1 MLLASSI
8 TPSGHSW
15 ALESA
20 SRTLPDAP
28 VIELHAEASERERDV
43 LETITEALSIT
54 GAQSTSADLIAG
66 IGSLRDVAAL
76 VAAWERQTA
85 SASRSI
91 VSCRCSIP
99 DLVLDLHSLRLLAEV
114 SGSSRTGRALADRLQ
129 TVMSAFPSGA
139 IEWLLAVAPQ
149 PDAWGVAKRHV
160 ALASGAGVFIRGV
173 VMAPMP
179 RKRDGWPKAIRQHA
193 REVFHQAVVDLHPIP
208 IARTSK
214 GNAPKF
220 PEPGILARK
229 SSTVIDASGNRVLTF
244 TVPGLSS
251 YDPAD
256 VEVGTWS
263 ADTAYPTTHVV
274 LQCLRRP
281 VWLEVEPTLRRCRA
295 SDVVVAGDTIAVE
308 FHAVDGQWPRQ
319 DGSGQ
324 EVS

>member
-15 ALESA
+15 ALEAA

-43 LETITEALSIT
+43 LEPITEALSIT

-66 IGSLRDVAAL
+66 IGSLRDVVAL
-76 VAAWERQTA
+76 VAAWEQQTA

-114 SGSSRTGRALADRLQ
+114 SGSSRTGRPLADRLQ
-129 TVMSAFPSGA
+129 TVMSALQSGA

-149 PDAWGVAKRHV
+149 PDAWGVAKRQV
-160 ALASGAGVFIRGV
+160 ALASGAGIFIRGV

-193 REVFHQAVVDLHPIP
+193 REVFHQAVVDLHPIA

-214 GNAPKF
+214 GKAPKF
-220 PEPGILARK
+220 PEPGFLARE

-274 LQCLRRP
+274 LQCQRTP